1 MEQLRIPTVTLN
13 TGHALPLLGLGT
25 WPLNDAEAAEAV
37 ATALGQGYRLVDTAA
52 RYGNEAGVGR
62 GLAAAGIP
70 RADLFVTTKLR
81 GRDHGYAETK
91 AALRRSLAALG
102 LDYVDLFLIHWPL
115 PRVDRY
121 VESYRAILDLVGEG
135 LVRSAGVSNFKRH
148 HLQRL
153 IDETGVV
160 PAVDQIQLSPA
171 LPRPAIRAYLADQGI
186 ATQAWSPLGRPE
198 GVPEVPLVAEL
209 AAQYGR
215 TPAQIILRWH
225 VQQGIS
231 AIPKSADPRR
241 QRENAAVFDFA
252 LEAGEVAALAALDVG
267 EAAAR
272 DADTH
277 EIF

>member
-1 MEQLRIPTVTLN
+1 MGQLHIPTVTLN
-13 TGHALPLLGLGT
+13 TGHAMPLIGLGT
-25 WPLNDAEAAEAV
+25 WPLSDDEAAAAV
-37 ATALGQGYRLVDTAA
+37 AAALGQGYRLVDTAA

-62 GLAAAGIP
+62 GIAAAGLP
-70 RADLFVTTKLR
+70 RAELFVTTKLR

-91 AALRRSLAALG
+91 AALGRSLEALR

-115 PRVDRY
+115 PRVDKY
-121 VESYRAILDLVGEG
+121 VASYRAILELVEEG

-153 IDETGVV
+153 IDETGVT

-171 LPRPAIRAYLADQGI
+171 LPRPDIRAYLAEGGI
-186 ATQAWSPLGRPE
+186 ATQGWSPLGLAQ
-198 GVPEVPLVAEL
+198 GVPDAPLVAEL
-209 AAQYGR
+209 AAKYGR

-241 QRENAAVFDFA
+241 QAENAAVFDFA
-252 LEAGEVAALAALDVG
+252 LDAAEIAALATLDVG
-267 EAAAR
+267 EAVAR

>member
-1 MEQLRIPTVTLN
+1 MSLQIPTIMLN
-13 TGHALPLLGLGT
+13 TGHAMPLIGLGT
-25 WPLNDAEAAEAV
+25 WPLNDDEAAAAV
-37 ATALGQGYRLVDTAA
+37 SLALGQGYRLVDTAA

-62 GLAAAGIP
+62 GIASAGVP
-70 RADLFVTTKLR
+70 RGELFVTTKLR
-81 GRDHGYAETK
+81 GRDHGYEETR
-91 AALRRSLAALG
+91 AALLRSLESLG

-115 PRVDRY
+115 PRMNKY

-135 LVRSAGVSNFKRH
+135 SVRSAGVSNFKAH

-171 LPRPAIRAYLADQGI
+171 LPREAIRGYLAAQGS
-186 ATQAWSPLGRPE
+186 ATQAWSPLGVPE
-198 GVPEVPLVAEL
+198 GVPGAAIVAEL
-209 AAQYGR
+209 AAKYGR

-225 VQQGIS
+225 VQQGIA
-231 AIPKSADPRR
+231 AIPKSADPAR
-241 QRENAAVFDFA
+241 QRENARVFDFA
-252 LEAGEVAALAALDVG
+252 LEAGEIAALAALDRG
-267 EAAAR
+267 EAHAR

>member
-1 MEQLRIPTVTLN
+1 MAQLRIPTITLN
-13 TGHALPLLGLGT
+13 TGHAMPLIGLGT
-25 WPLNDAEAAEAV
+25 WPLNDAEATEAIP
-37 ATALGQGYRLVDTAA
+37 AALGQGYRLVDTAA

-62 GLAAAGIP
+62 GIEAAGLP

-81 GRDHGYAETK
+81 GRDHGYEETR
-91 AALRRSLAALG
+91 AALCRSLEALG

-115 PRVDRY
+115 PRLDRY
-121 VESYRAILDLVGEG
+121 VDSYRAILDLVGEG

-153 IDETGVV
+153 IDETGVA

-171 LPRPAIRAYLADQGI
+171 LPRPAIRAYLAAQGI
-186 ATQAWSPLGRPE
+186 AAQAWSPLGLPE
-198 GVPEVPLVAEL
+198 GVPDASVVAAL
-209 AAQYGR
+209 AAKYGR

-231 AIPKSADPRR
+231 AIPKSADPGR

-252 LEAGEVAALAALDVG
+252 LEAGEVAALAALDAG

>member
-1 MEQLRIPTVTLN
+1 MEQLRIPTIALN
-13 TGHALPLLGLGT
+13 TGHELPLIGLGT
-25 WPLNDAEAAEAV
+25 WPLSDAEAAEAV
-37 ATALGQGYRLVDTAA
+37 PAALAQGYRLVDTAA

-62 GLAAAGIP
+62 GIAAAGLP

-81 GRDHGYAETK
+81 GRDHGYAETR
-91 AALRRSLAALG
+91 AALHRSLEALG

-115 PRVDRY
+115 PRVDKY
-121 VESYRAILDLVGEG
+121 VDSYRAILDLAGEG

-153 IDETGVV
+153 IDETGVA

-171 LPRPAIRAYLADQGI
+171 LPRPAIRAYLAARGI
-186 ATQAWSPLGRPE
+186 ATQAWSPLGLPE
-198 GVPEVPLVAEL
+198 GVPEAPVVAAL
-209 AAQYGR
+209 AAKYGR

-252 LEAGEVAALAALDVG
+252 LEAGEVAALATLDRG

>member
-1 MEQLRIPTVTLN
+1 MEQLRIPTITLN

-25 WPLNDAEAAEAV
+25 WPLTDAEATEVVPA
-37 ATALGQGYRLVDTAA
+37 ALAQGYRLVDTAA

-62 GLAAAGIP
+62 GIAAAGLP
-70 RADLFVTTKLR
+70 RAELFVTTKLR
-81 GRDHGYAETK
+81 GRDHGYAATQ
-91 AALRRSLAALG
+91 AALRRSLEALG

-115 PRVDRY
+115 PRVDKY

-153 IDETGVV
+153 IDETGVA

-171 LPRPAIRAYLADQGI
+171 LPRPAIRAYLAEQGI

-198 GVPEVPLVAEL
+198 GVLEAPSVAAL
-209 AAQYGR
+209 ATKYGR
-215 TPAQIILRWH
+215 TPAQVILRWH

-252 LEAGEVAALAALDVG
+252 LDAGEVAALATLDVG
-267 EAAAR
+267 EATAR

>member
-1 MEQLRIPTVTLN
+1 MEQLRIPTIALN

-37 ATALGQGYRLVDTAA
+37 ASALAQGYRLVDTAA

-62 GLAAAGIP
+62 GIAAAGLP
-70 RADLFVTTKLR
+70 RAALFVTTKLR
-81 GRDHGYAETK
+81 GRDHGYRETK
-91 AALRRSLAALG
+91 DALRRSLEALG

-121 VESYRAILDLVGEG
+121 VESYRAILDLAGEG
-135 LVRSAGVSNFKRH
+135 LVRAAGVSNFKRH

-198 GVPEVPLVAEL
+198 GVPEAPLVAQL

-231 AIPKSADPRR
+231 AIPKSADPGR

>member
-1 MEQLRIPTVTLN
+1 MAQLQIPTVTLN
-13 TGHALPLLGLGT
+13 TGHALPLIGLGT
-25 WPLNDAEAAEAV
+25 WPLNDAEAAEV
-37 ATALGQGYRLVDTAA
+37 IPVALGQGYRLVDTAA

-62 GLAAAGIP
+62 GIAAAGLP
-70 RADLFVTTKLR
+70 RAELFVTTKLR
-81 GRDHGYAETK
+81 GRDHGYEETK
-91 AALRRSLAALG
+91 AALHRSLETLG

-115 PRVDRY
+115 PRIDKYVD
-121 VESYRAILDLVGEG
+121 SYRAILDLVGEG

-153 IDETGVV
+153 IDETGVT

-171 LPRPAIRAYLADQGI
+171 LPRSEIRAYLAAQGI
-186 ATQAWSPLGRPE
+186 ATQGWSPLGVKE
-198 GVPEVPLVAEL
+198 GVPDAPIVAEL
-209 AAQYGR
+209 AAKYGR

-241 QRENAAVFDFA
+241 QRENAEVFDFA
-252 LEAGEVAALAALDVG
+252 LETEEIAALTTLDVG
-267 EAAAR
+267 EATAR
-272 DADTH
+272 NADTH

>member
-1 MEQLRIPTVTLN
+1 MEQLKTPTVALN

-25 WPLNDAEAAEAV
+25 WPLGDAEAAAAV
-37 ATALGQGYRLVDTAA
+37 AAALAQGYRLVDTAA

-62 GLAAAGIP
+62 GIAAAGLP
-70 RADLFVTTKLR
+70 RAELFVTTKLR
-81 GRDHGYAETK
+81 GRDHGYAATK
-91 AALRRSLAALG
+91 DALRRSLAALG

-115 PRVDRY
+115 PRVDKY

-135 LVRSAGVSNFKRH
+135 LVRSAGVSNFTRH

-153 IDETGVV
+153 IAETGVP

-171 LPRPAIRAYLADQGI
+171 LPRPAIRAYLAEKGI
-186 ATQAWSPLGRPE
+186 ATQAWSPLGIPE
-198 GVPEVPLVAEL
+198 GVPEAPLVAAL

-231 AIPKSADPRR
+231 VIPKSADPRR

-252 LEAGEVAALAALDVG
+252 LAAGEIAALASLDVG
-267 EAAAR
+267 EAA
-272 DADTH
+272 
-277 EIF
+277 

>member
-13 TGHALPLLGLGT
+13 TGHPLPLIGLGT
-25 WPLNDAEAAEAV
+25 WPLSDAEAAAV
-37 ATALGQGYRLVDTAA
+37 VPAALAQGYRLVDTAA

-62 GLAAAGIP
+62 GIAAAGLP
-70 RADLFVTTKLR
+70 RAELFVTTKLR

-91 AALRRSLAALG
+91 DALRRSLEALG

-115 PRVDRY
+115 PRVDQY
-121 VESYRAILDLVGEG
+121 VDSYRAILDLVGEG
-135 LVRSAGVSNFKRH
+135 LVRSAGVSNFKRR

-153 IDETGVV
+153 IDETGVP

-171 LPRPAIRAYLADQGI
+171 LPRPAIRAYLAAQGI
-186 ATQAWSPLGRPE
+186 AAQAWSPLGLPE
-198 GVPEVPLVAEL
+198 GVPEAPVVAAL
-209 AAQYGR
+209 AEKYGR

-252 LEAGEVAALAALDVG
+252 LEAGEVAALATLDRG

>member
-1 MEQLRIPTVTLN
+1 MGQLHIPTVTLN
-13 TGHALPLLGLGT
+13 TGHAMPLIGLGT
-25 WPLNDAEAAEAV
+25 WPLSDDEAAAAV
-37 ATALGQGYRLVDTAA
+37 AAALGQGYRLVDTAA

-62 GLAAAGIP
+62 GIAAAGLP
-70 RADLFVTTKLR
+70 RAELFVTTKLR

-91 AALRRSLAALG
+91 AALGRSLEALR
-102 LDYVDLFLIHWPL
+102 LDYVDLYLIHWPL
-115 PRVDRY
+115 PRVDKY
-121 VESYRAILDLVGEG
+121 VASYRAILELVEEG

-153 IDETGVV
+153 IDETGVT

-171 LPRPAIRAYLADQGI
+171 LPRPDIRAYLAEGGI
-186 ATQAWSPLGRPE
+186 ATQGWSPLGLAQ
-198 GVPEVPLVAEL
+198 GVPDAPLVAEL
-209 AAQYGR
+209 AAKYGR

-241 QRENAAVFDFA
+241 QAENAAVFDFA
-252 LEAGEVAALAALDVG
+252 LDAAEIAALATLDVG
-267 EAAAR
+267 EAVAR

>member
-13 TGHALPLLGLGT
+13 TGHPLPLIGLGT
-25 WPLNDAEAAEAV
+25 WPLSDAEAAAV
-37 ATALGQGYRLVDTAA
+37 VPAALAQGYRLVDTAA

-62 GLAAAGIP
+62 GIAAAGLP
-70 RADLFVTTKLR
+70 RAELFVTTKLR

-91 AALRRSLAALG
+91 DALRRSLEALG

-115 PRVDRY
+115 PRVDKY
-121 VESYRAILDLVGEG
+121 VDSYRAILDLVGEG

-153 IDETGVV
+153 IDETGVP

-171 LPRPAIRAYLADQGI
+171 LPRPAIRAYLAEHGI
-186 ATQAWSPLGRPE
+186 ATQAWSPLGLPE
-198 GVPEVPLVAEL
+198 GVPEAPVVAAL
-209 AAQYGR
+209 AAKYGR

-241 QRENAAVFDFA
+241 QRENAVVFDFA
-252 LEAGEVAALAALDVG
+252 LEAGEVAALATLDRG

>member
-1 MEQLRIPTVTLN
+1 MGRLGIPKDTLN

-25 WPLNDAEAAEAV
+25 WPLNDDEAAEAV
-37 ATALGQGYRLVDTAA
+37 AAALGQGYRLVDTAA

-62 GLAAAGIP
+62 GIAAAGVP
-70 RADLFVTTKLR
+70 RAALFVTTKLR

-91 AALRRSLAALG
+91 DALHRSLEALG

-115 PRVDRY
+115 PRVDKY
-121 VESYRAILDLVGEG
+121 VESYRAILDLVGAG

-153 IDETGVV
+153 IDETGVA

-171 LPRPAIRAYLADQGI
+171 LPRTAIRAYLASHGI
-186 ATQAWSPLGRPE
+186 ATQAWGPLGIPE
-198 GVPEVPLVAEL
+198 GVPEAPVVAAL
-209 AAQYGR
+209 AAKYGR

-252 LEAGEVAALAALDVG
+252 LDAGEVAALAALDVG

>member
-1 MEQLRIPTVTLN
+1 MEQLRIPTITLN
-13 TGHALPLLGLGT
+13 TGYALPLIGLGT
-25 WPLNDAEAAEAV
+25 WPLSDAEAAEAV
-37 ATALGQGYRLVDTAA
+37 PAALAQGYRLVDTAE
-52 RYGNEAGVGR
+52 REGSEVGVGR
-62 GLAAAGIP
+62 GIAAAGIP

-81 GRDHGYAETK
+81 GRDHGYAATK
-91 AALRRSLAALG
+91 DAMRRSLDALG

-115 PRVDRY
+115 PRVDKY
-121 VESYRAILDLVGEG
+121 VDSYRAILDLVGEG

-153 IDETGVV
+153 IDETGVT

-171 LPRPAIRAYLADQGI
+171 LPRPDIRAYLVAHGI

-198 GVPEVPLVAEL
+198 GVPDAPLVVAL
-209 AAQYGR
+209 AAKYGR

-231 AIPKSADPRR
+231 AIPKSADPQR
-241 QRENAAVFDFA
+241 QRENAEIFDFA
-252 LEAGEVAALAALDVG
+252 LEVDEVAALAALDVG

>member
-1 MEQLRIPTVTLN
+1 MEQLNIPTITLN
-13 TGHALPLLGLGT
+13 TGHALPLIGLGT
-25 WPLNDAEAAEAV
+25 WPLSDDEAATVVPA
-37 ATALGQGYRLVDTAA
+37 ALAQGYRLVDTAA
-52 RYGNEAGVGR
+52 RYGNEVGVGR
-62 GLAAAGIP
+62 GIAAAGLP
-70 RADLFVTTKLR
+70 RAELFVTTKLR

-91 AALRRSLAALG
+91 DALRRSLEALG

-115 PRVDRY
+115 PRVDQY
-121 VESYRAILDLVGEG
+121 VASYRAILELVGEG

-153 IDETGVV
+153 IDETGVP

-171 LPRPAIRAYLADQGI
+171 MPRPEIRAYLAEQGI
-186 ATQAWSPLGRPE
+186 AAQAWSPLGLPE
-198 GVPEVPLVAEL
+198 KVPDAPVVADL
-209 AAQYGR
+209 AAKYGR

-252 LEAGEVAALAALDVG
+252 LDAGEVAALARLDVG

-272 DADTH
+272 NADTH

>member
-1 MEQLRIPTVTLN
+1 MEQLQIPTIRLN
-13 TGHALPLLGLGT
+13 TGHALPLIGLGT
-25 WPLNDAEAAEAV
+25 WPLGDAEAAEVVPA
-37 ATALGQGYRLVDTAA
+37 ALAQGYRMVDTAA
-52 RYGNEAGVGR
+52 RYGNEAGVGQ
-62 GLAAAGIP
+62 GIAAAGIP
-70 RADLFVTTKLR
+70 RAELFVTTKLR

-91 AALRRSLAALG
+91 AALHRSLETLG

-115 PRVDRY
+115 PRIDKYVD
-121 VESYRAILDLVGEG
+121 SYRAILDLVGEG
-135 LVRSAGVSNFKRH
+135 LVRAAGVSNFKRH

-171 LPRPAIRAYLADQGI
+171 LPRPEIRAYLAEHGI
-186 ATQAWSPLGRPE
+186 ATQGWSPLGIPE
-198 GVPEVPLVAEL
+198 GVPDAPIVTEL
-209 AAQYGR
+209 AAKYGR

-241 QRENAAVFDFA
+241 QRENATVFDFA
-252 LEAGEVAALAALDVG
+252 LDAGEIAALAGLDVG
-267 EAAAR
+267 EAVAR
-272 DADTH
+272 NADTH

>member
-1 MEQLRIPTVTLN
+1 MAQLRIPTVTLN
-13 TGHALPLLGLGT
+13 TGHALPVMGGGT
-25 WPLNDAEAAEAV
+25 GPLSDDEAAEAV
-37 ATALGQGYRLVDTAA
+37 AAALAQGYRLVDTAA

-62 GLAAAGIP
+62 GIAAAGIP

-81 GRDHGYAETK
+81 GRDHGYSETK
-91 AALRRSLAALG
+91 EALRRSLAALG

-115 PRVDRY
+115 PRVDKY
-121 VESYRAILDLVGEG
+121 VESYRAILDLAGEG

-148 HLQRL
+148 HLRRL

-160 PAVDQIQLSPA
+160 PAIDQIQLSPA
-171 LPRPAIRAYLADQGI
+171 MPRTEIRAYLAAQGI
-186 ATQAWSPLGRPE
+186 ATQAWSPLGIPE
-198 GVPEVPLVAEL
+198 GVPEAPIVAAL
-209 AAQYGR
+209 AAKYGR

-231 AIPKSADPRR
+231 AIPKSADPGR

-252 LEAGEVAALAALDVG
+252 LDAGEIAALASLDVG

>member
-1 MEQLRIPTVTLN
+1 MEQLQIPTVTLN

-25 WPLNDAEAAEAV
+25 WPLNDAEATEAV
-37 ATALGQGYRLVDTAA
+37 AAALGQGYRLVDTAA
-52 RYGNEAGVGR
+52 RYGNEVGVG
-62 GLAAAGIP
+62 GGIAAAGIP
-70 RADLFVTTKLR
+70 RAELFVTTKLR

-91 AALRRSLAALG
+91 DALRRSLEALG

-115 PRVDRY
+115 PRVDKY
-121 VESYRAILDLVGEG
+121 VDSYRAILDLVGEG

-186 ATQAWSPLGRPE
+186 ATQAWSPLGLPE
-198 GVPEVPLVAEL
+198 RVPDAPIVAAL
-209 AAQYGR
+209 AAKYGR

-252 LEAGEVAALAALDVG
+252 LDAAEVALLATLDVG

-272 DADTH
+272 NADTH

>member
-1 MEQLRIPTVTLN
+1 MEHLPIPTITLN

-25 WPLNDAEAAEAV
+25 WPLNDDEAADAV
-37 ATALGQGYRLVDTAA
+37 ATALDQGYRLIDTAA

-62 GLAAAGIP
+62 GIAAAGLP
-70 RADLFVTTKLR
+70 RAELFVTTKLR
-81 GRDHGYAETK
+81 GRDHGYAATK
-91 AALRRSLAALG
+91 AALHRSLEALG

-115 PRVDRY
+115 PRLDKY

-153 IDETGVV
+153 IDETGVA

-171 LPRPAIRAYLADQGI
+171 LPRAEIRAYLAEQGI
-186 ATQAWSPLGRPE
+186 ATQGWSPLGRPE
-198 GVPEVPLVAEL
+198 GVPDAPIVAAL
-209 AAQYGR
+209 AAKYGR

-252 LEAGEVAALAALDVG
+252 LEAGEIAALATLDVG

-272 DADTH
+272 NADTH

>member
-1 MEQLRIPTVTLN
+1 MGQLRIPTIALN

-25 WPLNDAEAAEAV
+25 WPLNDDEAAGAV
-37 ATALGQGYRLVDTAA
+37 AAALAQGYRLVDTAA

-62 GLAAAGIP
+62 GIAAAGVP
-70 RADLFVTTKLR
+70 RAELFVTTKLR

-91 AALRRSLAALG
+91 AALRRSLEALG

-115 PRVDRY
+115 PRVAKY
-121 VESYRAILDLVGEG
+121 VDSYRAILDLMGEG

-153 IDETGVV
+153 IDETGMA

-171 LPRPAIRAYLADQGI
+171 LPRPAIRAYLAEHGI

-198 GVPEVPLVAEL
+198 GVPDAPLVAAL
-209 AAQYGR
+209 AAKYGR

-231 AIPKSADPRR
+231 AIPKSADPGR
-241 QRENAAVFDFA
+241 QRENAMVFDFA
-252 LEAGEVAALAALDVG
+252 LEAGEVAALATLDVG
-267 EAAAR
+267 EAVAR

>member
-1 MEQLRIPTVTLN
+1 MEQLRIPTITLN
-13 TGHALPLLGLGT
+13 TGHALPLIGLGT
-25 WPLNDAEAAEAV
+25 WPLNDAEAAEVVPA
-37 ATALGQGYRLVDTAA
+37 ALAQGYRLVDTAA

-62 GLAAAGIP
+62 GIAAAGLP
-70 RADLFVTTKLR
+70 RAELFVTTKLR
-81 GRDHGYAETK
+81 GRDYGYAETK
-91 AALRRSLAALG
+91 AALRRSLETLG

-115 PRVDRY
+115 PRIDKY

-135 LVRSAGVSNFKRH
+135 LVRSAGVSNVKRH

-153 IDETGVV
+153 IDETGVP

-171 LPRPAIRAYLADQGI
+171 LPRPAIRAYLAAQGI
-186 ATQAWSPLGRPE
+186 AAQAWSPLGLPE
-198 GVPEVPLVAEL
+198 EVPEAPVVAAL
-209 AAQYGR
+209 AAKYGR

-241 QRENAAVFDFA
+241 QRENAEVFDFA
-252 LEAGEVAALAALDVG
+252 LEAREIAVLAALDQG
-267 EAAAR
+267 EATAR

>member
-1 MEQLRIPTVTLN
+1 MAQLRIPTVTLN

-25 WPLNDAEAAEAV
+25 WPLDDAEAAEAV
-37 ATALGQGYRLVDTAA
+37 AAALAQGYRLVDTAA

-62 GLAAAGIP
+62 GIAASGIP
-70 RADLFVTTKLR
+70 RAELFVTTKLR

-91 AALRRSLAALG
+91 AALRRSLATLG

-115 PRVDRY
+115 PRIDKYVD
-121 VESYRAILDLVGEG
+121 SYRAILDLVGEG

-153 IDETGVV
+153 IDETGVA

-171 LPRPAIRAYLADQGI
+171 LPRPAIRAYLAAQGI
-186 ATQAWSPLGRPE
+186 ATQGWSPLGLSE
-198 GVPEVPLVAEL
+198 GVPDAPIVAAL
-209 AAQYGR
+209 AAKYGR

-252 LEAGEVAALAALDVG
+252 LEAGEVAALATLDRG